1 MRLFTLKL
9 ALSNARNVYLWI
21 AIFFI
26 IFVAWYHFPD
36 IKSLVKHLKSIP
48 NSTVFI
54 ALLLA
59 FASYYCR
66 ALRWLV
72 YMRLKELKAGV
83 FQHILIYISGF
94 SFTVSPGKAGE
105 MIRSSHLSPLGVP
118 FSYTFS
124 AFITERFLDVLTVL
138 FLGVYFLVEVFDIL
152 FIMIAFVAVL
162 TLLFIPLI
170 LKLLTNIVKSESINV
185 CLLYLQSLWQQKVL
199 KINLL
204 YSLLAWSF
212 QGGILYLILSGF
224 GVNIGLFMAISI
236 YGLSLLIGAAS
247 LIPSGIGATELGM
260 TWLLIQVGL
269 ESEIAIISSL
279 FTRMLTLWPAMLLG
293 LVSAFVLKI
302 RDGRKV

>member
-1 MRLFTLKL
+1 MRLFTLKV
-9 ALSNARNVYLWI
+9 ALSNARNIYLWI
-21 AIFFI
+21 AVFFI

-36 IKSLVKHLKSIP
+36 IKSLIKHLKSIS

-59 FASYYCR
+59 FVSYYCR

-94 SFTVSPGKAGE
+94 AFTVSPGKAGE
-105 MIRSSHLSPLGVP
+105 LIRSSHLSPLGVP

-124 AFITERFLDVLTVL
+124 AFITERFLDVLTVM
-138 FLGVYFLVEVFDIL
+138 FLGVYFLVEVFDTL
-152 FIMIAFVAVL
+152 FIMIAFVAIL

-170 LKLLTNIVKSESINV
+170 LRLLTNIVKSENISV
-185 CLLYLQSLWQQKVL
+185 CLLYLQSLWQQKAL
-199 KINLL
+199 KISLL

-212 QGGILYLILSGF
+212 QGGILYLVLSEF

-260 TWLLIQVGL
+260 TWLLIQVGV

-302 RDGRKV
+302 RDGRQV